1 MDRIL
6 RRARLID
13 GRLVDVHI
21 AGGLIAS
28 VAPVGLAVTD
38 GVAFNRGVAVDD
50 LAGRLLLPAMAEPHA
65 HLDKALTAETVPNPS
80 GDLMGAIEAHSAALS
95 SGRYTHEDIVARA
108 TMALELLLIHG
119 VTAVRSHVDVGVR
132 NGATSVEAVDE
143 ARRSFAGLID
153 VQIVAL
159 MGGPMSGAEGA
170 GNRAA
175 LAAALAAGADLVG
188 GCPALD
194 ADGRGLISVIL
205 AAAIEAGVG
214 IDLHMDETLDASML
228 TLRELAR
235 QVRDTGFAHAVAA
248 SHCVSL
254 AMQPQDV
261 QASVAAEVAEA
272 GIAVIVLPQTNL
284 FLQGR
289 GHRAPMPRA
298 IAPIDV
304 LRQAGV
310 HVAAGGDNV
319 QDPFNPVGRSDPL
332 ETAALL
338 VMAAHQVPAVA
349 YAMVSNDA
357 RQVMGLPRVALE
369 PGDPADFLAID
380 APSPRGAIADASP
393 DRRVYRRGR
402 LVASSTWSAKVH
414 R

>member
-6 RRARLID
+6 HRARLID

-21 AGGLIAS
+21 AGGLIAA
-28 VAPVGLAVTD
+28 VLPVGAAVPD
-38 GVAFNRGVAVDD
+38 GVAFNGGIVVDD
-50 LAGRLLLPAMAEPHA
+50 LAGRLLLPALAEPHA

-80 GDLMGAIEAHSAALS
+80 GDLLGAIEAHSAAGR

-108 TMALELLLIHG
+108 TAALELLLIHG
-119 VTAVRSHVDVGVR
+119 VTAVRSHVDVGVDSAP
-132 NGATSVEAVDE
+132 GAIAAVDE

-153 VQIVAL
+153 LQIVAL
-159 MGGPMSGAEGA
+159 MGGPMSGPEGA

-205 AAAIEAGVG
+205 AAATEAGVG
-214 IDLHMDETLDASML
+214 IDLHVDETLDASML
-228 TLRELAR
+228 TLSELAR

-254 AMQPQDV
+254 AMQTKDV
-261 QASVAAEVAEA
+261 QASVAAEAADA

-338 VMAAHQVPAVA
+338 VMAAHQVPALA
-349 YAMVSNDA
+349 YTMVSNDA
-357 RQVMGLPRVALE
+357 RQLMGLPRVALE

-402 LVASSTWSAKVH
+402 LVASSTWSAQVH